1 MSKCKVIALANQK
14 GGTGKTTT
22 AVNLGVGLANEGKK
36 VLLVD
41 ADPQGDLT
49 TSLGWADQN
58 QYEWSHTII
67 RNMIGNP
74 VYLGHSV
81 MCKTEAIFKL
91 GKYKKLPEEE
101 WIRTDNTHEPLVSQ
115 EIFDG
120 ANAKILSRKRDT
132 TNNFVSVFSGLVK
145 CGACG
150 KALALRYWGRDR
162 HRIYVCTTYA
172 HNTKA
177 CTDHRIY
184 YEDLYNA
191 VLADVQ
197 YHARLA
203 FEDREKAVALAVKM
217 NARADGSRGKSNE
230 TKLKQARKRYDEV
243 TRLFDRLYED
253 SLSGRISNENFTRL
267 IGKYQTEQE
276 KLLEQIAMI
285 EDALQEVKD
294 SQSNA
299 VQWAELMAGHVGITE
314 LTAENLNLLVERIE
328 VSDRTETGDG
338 MQQTVKIC
346 YRFGGYIGEQ
356 TVKTKMVRKPCKKRD
371 CPRKTAVAK

>member
-1 MSKCKVIALANQK
+1 M
-14 GGTGKTTT
+14 
-22 AVNLGVGLANEGKK
+22 
-36 VLLVD
+36 
-41 ADPQGDLT
+41 
-49 TSLGWADQN
+49 
-58 QYEWSHTII
+58 
-67 RNMIGNP
+67 
-74 VYLGHSV
+74 
-81 MCKTEAIFKL
+81 
-91 GKYKKLPEEE
+91 
-101 WIRTDNTHEPLVSQ
+101 
-115 EIFDG
+115 
-120 ANAKILSRKRDT
+120 
-132 TNNFVSVFSGLVK
+132 K
-145 CGACG
+145 CGTCG

-191 VLADVQ
+191 VLADIQ

-203 FEDREKAVALAVKM
+203 FKDRKKAVALAVKM
-217 NARADGSRGKSNE
+217 NAKAEGNRCKNNE

-253 SLSGRISNENFTRL
+253 SLAGRISNENFTRL
-267 IGKYQTEQE
+267 IDKYQTEQG
-276 KLLEQIAMI
+276 KLLEQIATL

-294 SQSNA
+294 SKNNA
-299 VQWAELMAGHVGITE
+299 VQWAELMAGYVGITE

-328 VSDRTETGDG
+328 VSDRTETEDG

-356 TVKTKMVRKPCKKRD
+356 TVKTKMIRKPRKKKV
-371 CPRKTAVAK
+371 CPRKTVMAK